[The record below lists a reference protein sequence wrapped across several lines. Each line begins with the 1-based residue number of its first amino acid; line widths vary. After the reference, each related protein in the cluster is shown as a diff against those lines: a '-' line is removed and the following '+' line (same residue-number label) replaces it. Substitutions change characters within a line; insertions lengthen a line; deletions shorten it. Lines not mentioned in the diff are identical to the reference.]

1 MSRWIKICG
10 NTSLEDALLASQAG
24 ADAVGFVFAPSPRR
38 ITPEEVAKIVP
49 HLPPAIE
56 RIGVFVDAA
65 FKEIESTVLA
75 CGLTGVQLH
84 FEASPEIAAQLRQR
98 FGSKLHMLRMVHFS
112 PSALEHGAQIAKDP
126 NVDAVLVDSHTATAV
141 GGTGI
146 VFDWE
151 RARRNLFENANVQ
164 KLRLVVAGG
173 LTPANVAEAIRML
186 QPWGVDV
193 VSGVEC
199 TPGHKDP
206 AKVRR
211 FIAAARAA

>member
-49 HLPPAIE
+49 HLPPEIE
-56 RIGVFVDAA
+56 RIGVFFDAA
-65 FKEIESTVLA
+65 YEEIESTVLA

-84 FEASPEIAAQLRQR
+84 FEARPEIAAQLRQR
-98 FGSKLHMLRMVHFS
+98 FGSELHILRVVHFNPGAS
-112 PSALEHGAQIAKDP
+112 EHAAQIAKDP

-151 RARRNLFENANVQ
+151 RARRNLFQNASAQ

-206 AKVRR
+206 AKVRK
-211 FIAAARAA
+211 FINAARAA